1 MNEDLLNYNYSVY
14 VNDTKINEGLMSQS
28 LAEET
33 AVQYTLAG
41 FKNVLVVDETTAE
54 PVECCR

>member
-14 VNDTKINEGLMSQS
+14 VNDTRINEGLMSQD
-28 LAEET
+28 LAAET
-33 AVQYTLAG
+33 ALQYTLAG

-54 PVECCR
+54 PVE

>member
-14 VNDTKINEGLMSQS
+14 VNGTKINEGLMSQS
-28 LAEET
+28 LAGER

-54 PVECCR
+54 PVE

>member
-1 MNEDLLNYNYSVY
+1 MNEDLLNHNYSVY
-14 VNDTKINEGLMSQS
+14 VNDTRINEGLMSQS

-41 FKNVLVVDETTAE
+41 FKDVLVVDETTAE
-54 PVECCR
+54 TVE

>member
-33 AVQYTLAG
+33 ALQYTLAG
-41 FKNVLVVDETTAE
+41 FKDVLVVDETTAE
-54 PVECCR
+54 PVE

>member
-1 MNEDLLNYNYSVY
+1 MNEGLLNYNYSVY
-14 VNDTKINEGLMSQS
+14 VNDTKINEGFMSQS

-33 AVQYTLAG
+33 AVQCTLAG

-54 PVECCR
+54 PVE

>member
-14 VNDTKINEGLMSQS
+14 INDTRINEGLMSQA
-28 LAEET
+28 LAEDT

-41 FKNVLVVDETTAE
+41 FKDVLAVDETTAE
-54 PVECCR
+54 PIE

>member
-14 VNDTKINEGLMSQS
+14 VNDTRINDGLMPQD

-33 AVQYTLAG
+33 AAQYTLAG
-41 FKNVLVVDETTAE
+41 FKDVLVVDETTAE
-54 PVECCR
+54 TVE

>member
-14 VNDTKINEGLMSQS
+14 VNGTKINEGLMSQA
-28 LAEET
+28 LAEDT

-41 FKNVLVVDETTAE
+41 FKDVLVVDETTAE
-54 PVECCR
+54 PAE